1 MQTKGQVLVVD
12 DELSVRESMKM
23 ILNGRFDVLTADSGN
38 SALELVKQKEFDVV
52 VLDIRMPDLSGIE
65 VLRHIKEAEPAPEV
79 VLVTAYPSLETAK
92 DAVKLG
98 AYDYIEKPFTMEDF
112 REVVRK
118 GVERKLKSDKA
129 IQLANNFEDVR
140 RQLIQLEKLSS
151 LGRMTSEL
159 IHELATP
166 ITGLLG
172 YSELLLD
179 QECDDIIRNS
189 LKKIR
194 SEAERCQN
202 IIRNILAF
210 ARKPDNVES
219 YININ
224 EVIARTIDIKS
235 HQFEIGNIKC
245 ELELDPKIPN
255 TIADFGQI
263 QQVLVNIINNAQ
275 DAMMAQE
282 SLRQITVSTTYDSE
296 YIYIVI
302 ANNGPDIPEE
312 QSELIFQ
319 PFFTTKK
326 AEQGTGLGLSI
337 SRDIIR
343 RHNGDIQLYS
353 KPGEWVIF
361 TIYLPIIDQD
371 EGERIGNCD

>member
-1 MQTKGQVLVVD
+1 M
-12 DELSVRESMKM
+12 RM

-65 VLRHIKEAEPAPEV
+65 VLRHIREAEPAPEV
-79 VLVTAYPSLETAK
+79 ILVTAYPSLETAK

-98 AYDYIEKPFTMEDF
+98 AYDYIEKPFAIEDF
-112 REVVRK
+112 RKVVHK
-118 GVERKLKSDKA
+118 GVERKHKSDKA
-129 IQLANNFEDVR
+129 IQLVSDFEEAR
-140 RQLIQLEKLSS
+140 QQLIQLEKLSS
-151 LGRMTSEL
+151 LGQMTSEV

-179 QECDDIIRNS
+179 QECDDIIKNS

-202 IIRNILAF
+202 IIRNILAY
-210 ARKPDNVES
+210 ARKPDNAKS
-219 YININ
+219 CININ

-235 HQFEIGNIKC
+235 HQFHLGNIKC
-245 ELELDPKIPN
+245 ELELDPEIPN
-255 TIADFGQI
+255 TMADFGQI

-275 DAMMAQE
+275 DAMMDQE
-282 SLRQITVSTTYDSE
+282 SLRLITISSTYDSE
-296 YIYIVI
+296 YIYVVI
-302 ANNGPDIPEE
+302 ANSGPYIPED
-312 QSELIFQ
+312 QSEAIFQ

-326 AEQGTGLGLSI
+326 AEHGTGLGLSI

-353 KPGEWVIF
+353 KAGEGVTF
-361 TIYLPIIDQD
+361 TIYLPILDA
-371 EGERIGNCD
+371 GC

>member
-1 MQTKGQVLVVD
+1 MQAKGQILVVD

-23 ILNGRFDVLTADSGN
+23 ILNGRFDVLTTDSGHG
-38 SALELVKQKEFDVV
+38 ALELVKQKEFDVV
-52 VLDIRMPDLSGIE
+52 VLDIRMPDLSGME
-65 VLRHIKEAEPAPEV
+65 VLRHIKENESAPEV
-79 VLVTAYPSLETAK
+79 ILVTAYPSLETAK

-98 AYDYIEKPFTMEDF
+98 AYDYIEKPFTIEDF
-112 REVVRK
+112 REIVHK
-118 GVERKLKSDKA
+118 GVERKHKSNEA
-129 IQLANNFEDVR
+129 IQLISDFEGAR
-140 RQLIQLEKLSS
+140 RQLMQLEKLSS
-151 LGRMTSEL
+151 LGRMTSEV

-179 QECDDIIRNS
+179 QECDDIIKNS

-202 IIRNILAF
+202 IIRNILAY
-210 ARKPDNVES
+210 ARKPDNARNYV
-219 YININ
+219 NMN
-224 EVIARTIDIKS
+224 EVISRTIDIKS
-235 HQFEIGNIKC
+235 HQFKLGNIKC
-245 ELELDPKIPN
+245 ELELEPKIPN
-255 TIADFGQI
+255 TMADFGQI

-282 SLRQITVSTTYDSE
+282 SLRQITISTTYDSE
-296 YIYIVI
+296 YIYIMI
-302 ANNGPDIPEE
+302 ANNGPHIPED

-319 PFFTTKK
+319 SFFTTKK
-326 AEQGTGLGLSI
+326 ADHGTGLGLSI

-353 KPGEWVIF
+353 KAGEGVIF
-361 TIYLPIIDQD
+361 TISLPIIDQD
-371 EGERIGNCD
+371 GGERFDNCN

>member
-12 DELSVRESMKM
+12 DDLGNRESMKI
-23 ILNGRFDVLTADSGN
+23 ILNGRFDVLTTDSGYG
-38 SALELVKQKEFDVV
+38 ALELVKQKEFDVV
-52 VLDIRMPDLSGIE
+52 VLDIRMPGLSGID
-65 VLRHIKEAEPAPEV
+65 VLRRIKEVEEAPEV
-79 VLVTAYPSLETAK
+79 ILVTAYSSLETAK

-98 AYDYIEKPFTMEDF
+98 AYDYIEKPFEMEDF

-118 GVERKLKSDKA
+118 GVERKHKSNKA
-129 IQLANNFEDVR
+129 VKLISDFEDAR

-151 LGRMTSEL
+151 LGRMTSEV

-172 YSELLLD
+172 YSELLLG
-179 QECDDIIRNS
+179 QECDDIIKNS

-194 SEAERCQN
+194 SEAERCQI
-202 IIRNILAF
+202 IIRNILAY
-210 ARKPDNVES
+210 ARKPDNAGNYV
-219 YININ
+219 NIN

-235 HQFEIGNIKC
+235 HQFKISGVRCK
-245 ELELDPKIPN
+245 LELDPEIPN
-255 TIADFGQI
+255 TMADFGQM
-263 QQVLVNIINNAQ
+263 QQVMINIINNAQ

-282 SLRQITVSTTYDSE
+282 SLRLMTISTTYDSE

-302 ANNGPDIPEE
+302 ANNGPHIPED

-326 AEQGTGLGLSI
+326 ADYGTGLGLSI

-343 RHNGDIQLYS
+343 RHNGDIKIYS
-353 KPGEWVIF
+353 KAGEGVIF
-361 TIYLPIIDQD
+361 TIHLPIINQ
-371 EGERIGNCD
+371 ESEQG